1 MSEEKENKIAIN
13 KCLNCGEPVN
23 VRMFLYDSPTFCSG
37 QCKDAYQRR
46 K

>member
-1 MSEEKENKIAIN
+1 MSNENKININ
-13 KCLNCGEPVN
+13 KCLNCGDPVSQ
-23 VRMFLYDSPTFCSG
+23 RMFLYDSPTFCSG